1 MGRFAQKSCNCK
13 KLDAC
18 GVISIPMV
26 VESKVNY
33 CKLKSD
39 DCKKLVNR
47 RYVLDVSQSSTL
59 PILHITVEL
68 NIWKSVPGNKLDGNK
83 ISFDFQ

>member
-1 MGRFAQKSCNCK
+1 MHV
-13 KLDAC
+13 
-18 GVISIPMV
+18 VISIPMA

-39 DCKKLVNR
+39 DCKKLDNR

-83 ISFDFQ
+83 ISFDLQ